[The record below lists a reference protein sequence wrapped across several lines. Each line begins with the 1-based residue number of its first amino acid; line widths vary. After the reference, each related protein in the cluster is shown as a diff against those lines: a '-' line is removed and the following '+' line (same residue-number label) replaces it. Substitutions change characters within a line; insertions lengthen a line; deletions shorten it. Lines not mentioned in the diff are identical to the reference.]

1 MWTAIAEED
10 MACTECRHP
19 IRTDS
24 KCLSQMPADMPDGF
38 HRRKYENY
46 CIDCVDCGI
55 KKHQLP
61 CYARRLNH
69 WYASRRAV
77 PESVHCSYC
86 GDPLPEGTRVVS
98 QKLYA
103 WPNALVD
110 PETERSPSGGGEV
123 ATGVRA
129 TRSGVAISAQ
139 RAHSGV
145 WKNLSPKTQQLF
157 RTRGLG
163 RGLGSRPTKMAQGLY
178 NKVPN
183 AVRNQGEGAVL
194 RFLKGK
200 HASHK
205 KSVSKAP
212 GWARRPSNIVWE
224 NAKPNLSRGSRNMTA
239 SEVAAAESVNQ
250 VSKIRAVSRGV
261 AKGGAIAALIE
272 APAAGVE
279 NLLHWKRGRKS
290 RGKAATDA
298 VKSTAVAGV
307 VGAGVTVVATGVT
320 QAATLVGISLT
331 LGPAGAPLA
340 AAGVALMVGT
350 TVHRL
355 YKASQ
360 KDLPLDEYYL
370 YFCNNLDCTT
380 KFAEGVTEGAFAR
393 GQKRY
398 VWTIGLALAGLV
410 VSAIVVGAWLI

>member
-24 KCLSQMPADMPDGF
+24 KCLSQMPPDMPDGF

-61 CYARRLNH
+61 CYARRLNY

-110 PETERSPSGGGEV
+110 PETARSPSGGGEV

-129 TRSGVAISAQ
+129 TGSGVAISAQ

-224 NAKPNLSRGSRNMTA
+224 NAKPNLSRGSRNITA

-250 VSKIRAVSRGV
+250 VSKIRALSRGV
-261 AKGGAIAALIE
+261 AKGGAIAALDRSPRCWGGKSPALE
-272 APAAGVE
+272 AWTQISWQGSHRRGE
-279 NLLHWKRGRKS
+279 EYSGCRCSWCWSYGGGHWSHPGRNIGRDFADSWARRSPTSRS
-290 RGKAATDA
+290 RGGTDGWHYCPSP
-298 VKSTAVAGV
+298 VQGESKGPST
-307 VGAGVTVVATGVT
+307 
-320 QAATLVGISLT
+320 
-331 LGPAGAPLA
+331 
-340 AAGVALMVGT
+340 
-350 TVHRL
+350 
-355 YKASQ
+355 
-360 KDLPLDEYYL
+360 
-370 YFCNNLDCTT
+370 
-380 KFAEGVTEGAFAR
+380 
-393 GQKRY
+393 
-398 VWTIGLALAGLV
+398 
-410 VSAIVVGAWLI
+410 

>member
-1 MWTAIAEED
+1 
-10 MACTECRHP
+10 
-19 IRTDS
+19 
-24 KCLSQMPADMPDGF
+24 
-38 HRRKYENY
+38 
-46 CIDCVDCGI
+46 
-55 KKHQLP
+55 
-61 CYARRLNH
+61 
-69 WYASRRAV
+69 
-77 PESVHCSYC
+77 
-86 GDPLPEGTRVVS
+86 
-98 QKLYA
+98 
-103 WPNALVD
+103 
-110 PETERSPSGGGEV
+110 
-123 ATGVRA
+123 
-129 TRSGVAISAQ
+129 
-139 RAHSGV
+139 
-145 WKNLSPKTQQLF
+145 
-157 RTRGLG
+157 
-163 RGLGSRPTKMAQGLY
+163 
-178 NKVPN
+178 
-183 AVRNQGEGAVL
+183 
-194 RFLKGK
+194 
-200 HASHK
+200 
-205 KSVSKAP
+205 
-212 GWARRPSNIVWE
+212 
-224 NAKPNLSRGSRNMTA
+224 MTA